1 MSLHALREKRAAKR
15 DALKAIVDKA
25 TNDNGRDLTPDES
38 STFEAGQAEVR
49 SLDQQIQRAEFLAE
63 DERRAPG
70 QPLRDDADPEIRSQ
84 SIRETILYKMDPSA
98 LTMAE
103 RIKVEGEQ
111 RFLEHRA
118 GKKPDGIFVAHELF
132 ETRATQTTAN
142 SAAVNPVSFRPDLFT
157 SALTAST
164 VIQALG
170 ATVLTGLTGNVVI
183 PRETGSPAVGW
194 VNEDEAL
201 PVGNAA
207 FDSLTLT
214 PHHVGAITELS
225 RQLLMQNSPSVDGI
239 IRQMLARNIALAI
252 DAAAVNGSGTGAVP
266 QGILNDPLVPTEAY
280 ATDLFTTTANM
291 IAKADLANVA
301 ASRGFLST
309 NGVKATA
316 AKTKDGDGYPLGIA
330 TIFHGERVEFSNQVP
345 NNLNPTANKHGLI
358 YGDWA
363 DFLVGIWSQLDI
375 LVNPYAETA
384 YSKGNILIRAMA
396 TVDFGVRRPAS
407 FVKATGVVTA

>member
-25 TNDNGRDLTPDES
+25 TNDNGRDLTADES

-70 QPLRDDADPEIRSQ
+70 EPLNDNADLEIRDQ
-84 SIRETILYKMDPSA
+84 SISETIRWKMGESCDRA
-98 LTMAE
+98 
-103 RIKVEGEQ
+103 KVEREQ
-111 RFLEHRA
+111 AFLERRA
-118 GKKPDGIFVAHELF
+118 GHKAQGVFIAL
-132 ETRATQTTAN
+132 ETMERRATQTTAT
-142 SAAVNPVSFRPDLFT
+142 SAAITPVSFRPALFT
-157 SALTAST
+157 SALTNST

-170 ATVLTGLTGNVVI
+170 ATILSGLTGNVVI

-201 PVGNAA
+201 PTGNAS

-266 QGILNDPLVPTEAY
+266 LGILNDGLVPTEAY

>member
-1 MSLHALREKRAAKR
+1 MPNLPALREKRAAKR
-15 DALKAIVDKA
+15 DALDAIIKTA
-25 TNDNGRDLTPDES
+25 EADNRDLTETES
-38 STFEAGQAEVR
+38 KSFDDGKAEIR

-63 DERRAPG
+63 DERRAPAETIHG
-70 QPLRDDADPEIRSQ
+70 DVEPEIRNQ
-84 SIRETILYKMDPSA
+84 SISETIRWKMGESCDRA
-98 LTMAE
+98 
-103 RIKVEGEQ
+103 KVEREQ
-111 RFLEHRA
+111 AFLERRA
-118 GKKPDGIFVAHELF
+118 GQKAQGVFIAL
-132 ETRATQTTAN
+132 ETMERRATQTTTGT
-142 SAAVNPVSFRPDLFT
+142 AALVPDSFRPDLFT

-164 VIQALG
+164 VLQALG

-201 PVGNAA
+201 PTGNAA

-225 RQLLMQNSPSVDGI
+225 RQLLMQNSPAVDGI
-239 IRQMLARNIALAI
+239 IRDMLARNIALAI

-266 QGILNDPLVPTEAY
+266 LGILNDANVPTEAY

-301 ASRGFLST
+301 TTRGFLST

-316 AKTKDGDGYPLGIA
+316 AKTKDGEGRPLGLS
-330 TIFHGERVEFSNQVP
+330 TIFHGEPVQFSNQVP
-345 NNLNPTANKHGLI
+345 NNLNPSANKHGLI
-358 YGDWA
+358 YGDWR
-363 DFLVGIWSQLDI
+363 DFLIGIWSQLDV